1 MENFYIPDSYYDLY
15 KYTIIRS
22 MRNEEKRNKR
32 YGFRGMGFVWFLIVP
47 YGFKRLSLNAV
58 LGENLFN
65 SLYCGRDIRA
75 GRVFRSL
82 GKYFEQASFRSNNRH
97 YLSWRNNNRFS
108 PIYYIYLYIYISP
121 LNHTHEI
128 HQTISSARPRAT
140 HNEPVGDYSPILS
153 NHEPVYIT
161 G

>member
-22 MRNEEKRNKR
+22 IRNEEKRNKR

-65 SLYCGRDIRA
+65 SLYCGRDTRA

-108 PIYYIYLYIYISP
+108 PIYYIYLYIYIF
-121 LNHTHEI
+121 LRLTIHTKSIKQFQAH
-128 HQTISSARPRAT
+128 ARARRTTSRPAIIPRSFRT
-140 HNEPVGDYSPILS
+140 TNQCI
-153 NHEPVYIT
+153 
-161 G
+161 